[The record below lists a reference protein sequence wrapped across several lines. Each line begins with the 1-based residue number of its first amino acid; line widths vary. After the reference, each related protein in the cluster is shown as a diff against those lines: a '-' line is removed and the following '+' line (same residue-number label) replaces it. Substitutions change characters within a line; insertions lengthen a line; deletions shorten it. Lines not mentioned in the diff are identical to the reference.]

1 MTSAL
6 KDREPELPP
15 ELRRIINQI
24 KKYGSDSL
32 DDFQKMMVV
41 QIFEAA
47 AMTQEQRVVFVRDKI
62 QEAHLEYCF
71 NLPARR

>member
-6 KDREPELPP
+6 KDREPDLPP

-41 QIFEAA
+41 QIFKAA

>member
-24 KKYGSDSL
+24 RKYGSDSL
-32 DDFQKMMVV
+32 DDFQRMMVV
-41 QIFEAA
+41 QIFKAA

-71 NLPARR
+71 NLPARK